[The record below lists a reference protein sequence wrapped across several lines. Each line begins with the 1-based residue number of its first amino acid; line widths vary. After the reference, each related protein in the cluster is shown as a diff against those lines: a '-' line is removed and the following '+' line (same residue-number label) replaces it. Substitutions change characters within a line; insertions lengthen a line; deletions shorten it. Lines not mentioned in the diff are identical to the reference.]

1 MRNTQRAKKNAG
13 TQAQAHR
20 CNAKLAARQKL
31 FPASR
36 AVFELFRRAMPYYY
50 GSYSPYYSSAYSYP
64 SYYGAYSS
72 AYAYPYSSAYAS
84 SYYPYSS
91 YYGSYGAYPYSSAYS
106 SAYYGARAYSPYY
119 Y

>member
-1 MRNTQRAKKNAG
+1 MLRGRVPPIAKKIKEKGWHASAG
-13 TQAQAHR
+13 APLQCKATR
-20 CNAKLAARQKL
+20 RFL
-31 FPASR
+31 FPPLAS
-36 AVFELFRRAMPYYY
+36 AVSRREMPYYY

-72 AYAYPYSSAYAS
+72 AYAYPYSYAS

-91 YYGSYGAYPYSSAYS
+91 YYGSYGAYPYSSAY
-106 SAYYGARAYSPYY
+106 YGARAYSPYY